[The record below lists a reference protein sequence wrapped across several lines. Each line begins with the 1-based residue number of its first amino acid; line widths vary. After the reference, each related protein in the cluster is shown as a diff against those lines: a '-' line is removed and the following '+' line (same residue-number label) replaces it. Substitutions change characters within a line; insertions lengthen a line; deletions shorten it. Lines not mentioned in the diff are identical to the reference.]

1 MKSHLVLVFGVI
13 GLIVFNTALGF
24 GPRHVTI
31 ECPREAQVGAW
42 NIGEWTGSGFVAAYL
57 EGASIQEVG
66 ARSWLVCDYRP
77 HPVPEMFYQL
87 SRRSPESTPFCQ
99 VLLDRSGFR
108 CSNLRQM
115 PEWRGPRPEHRPFQ

>member
-66 ARSWLVCDYRP
+66 ARILAGMRLQTSSCSRDV
-77 HPVPEMFYQL
+77 L
-87 SRRSPESTPFCQ
+87 SVESEITRIYA
-99 VLLDRSGFR
+99 VLPGIA
-108 CSNLRQM
+108 
-115 PEWRGPRPEHRPFQ
+115 GP